1 MAIRGALK
9 YIPKDVMK
17 ELQNIKIEFNINKDS
32 DCLKR
37 MAQRSDMIREL
48 RFGINMNIKRR
59 K

>member
-1 MAIRGALK
+1 MAIRGQLK
-9 YIPKDVMK
+9 YIPKDVMR

-48 RFGINMNIKRR
+48 RFGINMNIKKR